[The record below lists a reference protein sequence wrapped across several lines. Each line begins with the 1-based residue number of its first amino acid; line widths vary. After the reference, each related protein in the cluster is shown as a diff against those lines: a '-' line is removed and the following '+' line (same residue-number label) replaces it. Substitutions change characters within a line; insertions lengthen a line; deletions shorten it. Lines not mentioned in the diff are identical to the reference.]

1 MCIRDREKGV
11 LTIDKEETDL
21 SLDDLML
28 LALDAGA
35 EDIAEDDD
43 SFEVT
48 CQPEDFQSV
57 KEGMEKEGVSFSEA
71 EITMVPDTTVEVNDL
86 EQAKFILRM
95 MDTLDDH
102 DDVQNT
108 YTNFDIPDEIADQ
121 LS

>member
-1 MCIRDREKGV
+1 
-11 LTIDKEETDL
+11 
-21 SLDDLML
+21 
-28 LALDAGA
+28 
-35 EDIAEDDD
+35 
-43 SFEVT
+43 
-48 CQPEDFQSV
+48 
-57 KEGMEKEGVSFSEA
+57 MEKEGVSFSEA

>member
-1 MCIRDREKGV
+1 
-11 LTIDKEETDL
+11 
-21 SLDDLML
+21 
-28 LALDAGA
+28 
-35 EDIAEDDD
+35 
-43 SFEVT
+43 
-48 CQPEDFQSV
+48 
-57 KEGMEKEGVSFSEA
+57 
-71 EITMVPDTTVEVNDL
+71 MVPDTTVEVNDL